1 MHNDLKSKTMMGI
14 IWSFI
19 DLFFNQAGNLII
31 QIILARLLLPEDFGI
46 IGLVVAFVSLA
57 QTFIDSGFTNA
68 LIREADTSQEDYST
82 VFYYN
87 LGISLVIYFILFAI
101 APSISNFYNEEK
113 LTSIVRVL
121 SISTIITSLGAIQR
135 TILIKKL
142 DFKSQAIANTVSVVF
157 SGIVSIYYAY
167 KGLGVWSLV
176 IFNVFKNVLLTI
188 ILSLENK
195 WLPSL
200 VFSIESFKKY
210 FTFGWKLMIS
220 MLIDSLSANIN
231 SLVIGK
237 MYSKVELGYYSNVSK
252 IFNAIQ
258 TTLYGVVGK
267 VSYPVLGK
275 LQSEPDILKA
285 GYRKIIKFISFI
297 NFPIMIGLIIIAKPL
312 ILVLLGDK
320 WADSIIYF
328 QLLSVTGI
336 LYPLQAINLNIL
348 QVKGR
353 TDLFLKVTIIKR
365 IIGFT
370 SIFFIIV
377 LKLDMI
383 TLLGIGIIDSFISFF
398 INSYYSGK
406 LLNYTMKNQIKD
418 ISILFVMA
426 LLMGIIILP
435 IQYIVV
441 KNNLILVISI
451 FLGIISYIILCIVFR
466 VETFYE
472 SKKMVL
478 NIVHNRLKV
487 EKQ

>member
-1 MHNDLKSKTMMGI
+1 
-14 IWSFI
+14 
-19 DLFFNQAGNLII
+19 
-31 QIILARLLLPEDFGI
+31 
-46 IGLVVAFVSLA
+46 
-57 QTFIDSGFTNA
+57 
-68 LIREADTSQEDYST
+68 
-82 VFYYN
+82 
-87 LGISLVIYFILFAI
+87 
-101 APSISNFYNEEK
+101 
-113 LTSIVRVL
+113 
-121 SISTIITSLGAIQR
+121 
-135 TILIKKL
+135 
-142 DFKSQAIANTVSVVF
+142 
-157 SGIVSIYYAY
+157 
-167 KGLGVWSLV
+167 
-176 IFNVFKNVLLTI
+176 
-188 ILSLENK
+188 
-195 WLPSL
+195 
-200 VFSIESFKKY
+200 
-210 FTFGWKLMIS
+210 MIS

-320 WADSIIYF
+320 WANSIIYF